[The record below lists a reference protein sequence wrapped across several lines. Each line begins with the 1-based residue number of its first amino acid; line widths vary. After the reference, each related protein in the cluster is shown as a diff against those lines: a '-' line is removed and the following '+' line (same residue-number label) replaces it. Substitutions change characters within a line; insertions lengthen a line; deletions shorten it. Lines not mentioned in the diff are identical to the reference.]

1 MKKAHVDRLNC
12 RHEGIKGSKSEQL
25 ERGDVATTTTTKE
38 YWKKKLILS
47 KQTLI
52 GLGILN

>member
-1 MKKAHVDRLNC
+1 MDRLNC

-25 ERGDVATTTTTKE
+25 ERGDVATTTKE